1 MSQLD
6 RVTCELRDEF
16 EHERERGRCMYLLGI
31 VSRLSSERETN
42 RSEFDFVQLE
52 NEQVQCSLH
61 DELGEARQD
70 ISRLLGQMISEI

>member
-1 MSQLD
+1 
-6 RVTCELRDEF
+6 
-16 EHERERGRCMYLLGI
+16 MYLLGI